1 MVREDVL
8 DPSRADVLDLACAY
22 AALREA
28 VDRALIGIGFVP
40 PEDPVRGVEVLA
52 GVARVGVSWNT
63 DGVMPGA
70 RTR

>member
-1 MVREDVL
+1 VVREDVL
-8 DPSRADVLDLACAY
+8 DPSRADVLDLACDY

-40 PEDPVRGVEVLA
+40 PEDPVKGVKVLA
-52 GVARVGVSWNT
+52 GMARGDVSLNT
-63 DGVMPGA
+63 DEVMPSA

>member
-8 DPSRADVLDLACAY
+8 DLACDY

-40 PEDPVRGVEVLA
+40 PVDPVKGVEVLA
-52 GVARVGVSWNT
+52 GMARPST
-63 DGVMPGA
+63 ADTPRPA
-70 RTR
+70 LHD